1 MVWGS
6 FKWCARTVLGPGKGR
21 GGPEV
26 EWLQRGREGMSVVEV
41 NKVKLTGFSV
51 PGDGGN

>member
-6 FKWCARTVLGPGKGR
+6 FEQSARTVLGLGKGH

-26 EWLQRGREGMSVVEV
+26 EWWQRGGEGMGVVEV
-41 NKVKLTGFSV
+41 NKVELTGFSV